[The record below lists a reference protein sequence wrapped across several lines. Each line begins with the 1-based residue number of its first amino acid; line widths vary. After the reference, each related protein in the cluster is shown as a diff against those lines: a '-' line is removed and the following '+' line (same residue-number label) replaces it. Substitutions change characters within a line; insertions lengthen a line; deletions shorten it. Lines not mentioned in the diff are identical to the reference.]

1 MVKKKENYVIFKK
14 SQKPQ
19 FSSKFQIFVFKTLGR
34 VPTSKKNN
42 KKFLIKYLRFPNG
55 LNFHKNV

>member
-1 MVKKKENYVIFKK
+1 MVKKEKYVIFKK

-19 FSSKFQIFVFKTLGR
+19 FSSNFQNFSLKMLGR
-34 VPTSKKNN
+34 VPKLEKNDQ
-42 KKFLIKYLRFPNG
+42 KILIKYLRLPNE

>member
-1 MVKKKENYVIFKK
+1 MIFKK

-19 FSSKFQIFVFKTLGR
+19 FSSNFQKFLLKMLGR
-34 VPTSKKNN
+34 VPKFEKNN
-42 KKFLIKYLRFPNG
+42 KKILKKYLRLPNE